1 MVESKWQKV
10 IYDVEVYP
18 NCFLCAIQDVDSKEK
33 IVWEIS
39 DRTNEYDDI
48 VKFFNGF
55 NQYLISF
62 NGIHYDNCIMMYII
76 HNKLDNVDNYL
87 QKLKEWSDFIIHN
100 DFWWNDKELSK
111 YKYHN
116 KWIDIDLFLYWSKM
130 LRLSKK
136 ISLKG
141 LAIQMNYPVVQELPF
156 DPAMSLNHAQI
167 DELRH
172 YNSVHDLGITDLL
185 FTQFTGKGTVP
196 LGNLGTVQLRATVK
210 QKYGINAF
218 SFDAPKIA
226 SEVMIYKYCEKTNQ
240 DLRTFKKQRFEK
252 TPFQFKDL
260 FTDYK
265 FEFKTKIL
273 KDIYNKWMNSHNTFN
288 ETFTCFTKNQK
299 EGIKLSIGVGGIHNI
314 VKNEMYEADS
324 EYEIC
329 DIDIESLY
337 PTFILGLHCFRFKE
351 LEETYE
357 EFKHLRVTESKPNI
371 KKFKGTDK
379 EQFWKEEDA
388 FNKVI
393 LNGLSG
399 HIDQEYS
406 PLYNNI
412 GAMKMRCMGQLVLL
426 TIIEKIHEENIKII
440 QVNTDGLTVLLPKI
454 KKDLF
459 VSIVQETE
467 QLYKVKFEYGYYQK
481 MILANVNNYLAQD
494 LSGSIKQKG
503 MFVEKP
509 ELGNSVDYLIIP
521 KALKAFYIDN
531 IPVKQFVE
539 SHNNILD
546 FCCSQKVDKS
556 YHIMWTNPQF
566 VTSKQQRLN
575 RFYASTKGGYIFK
588 CRDNTQGHLL
598 KESGVMIYNNHN
610 PDVFPNDVNYKF
622 YIAEINKIINQIN
635 RNNQISLF

>member
-1 MVESKWQKV
+1 MESKWQKV
-10 IYDVEVYP
+10 ILDVEVYP
-18 NCFLCAIQDVDSKEK
+18 NVFLLGIQDVDTKEK
-33 IVWEIS
+33 IVYEIS
-39 DRTNEYDDI
+39 DRLNEYDKV
-48 VKFFNGF
+48 VKFVTTF
-55 NQYLISF
+55 NQYMITF
-62 NGIHYDNCIMMYII
+62 NGIHYDIPILLYII
-76 HNKLDNVDNYL
+76 NNKIDNVENYL
-87 QKLKEWSDFIIHN
+87 QKLKEWSDYIINN
-100 DFWWNDKELSK
+100 DFWWNDSELKK
-111 YKYHN
+111 YKYQN
-116 KWIDIDLFLYWSKM
+116 RWIDIDLYLYWSKM

-156 DPAMSLNHAQI
+156 DPSMSLNHAQI

-172 YNSVHDLGITDLL
+172 YNSVHDLSITDLL

-196 LGNLGTVQLRATVK
+196 LGNLGTVQLRAKVK
-210 QKYGINAF
+210 EKYGINAM

-226 SEVMIYKYCEKTNQ
+226 SEVMLYKYCQKTNKE
-240 DLRTFKKQRFEK
+240 LKVFKKQKFEK
-252 TPFQFKDL
+252 TSFQFKDL

-273 KDIYNKWMNSHNTFN
+273 KDIYNKWMNSYNTFN
-288 ETFTCFTKNQK
+288 ETFTCFTKNQE
-299 EGIKLSIGVGGIHNI
+299 EGIKLSIGVGGIHNL
-314 VKNEMYEADS
+314 VKNEMYEANED
-324 EYEIC
+324 YEIC

-399 HIDQEYS
+399 HIDQEHS

-426 TIIEKIHEENIKII
+426 TVIEKIHEENIKII

-459 VSIVQETE
+459 ASIVQETE

-481 MILANVNNYLAQD
+481 MILANVNTYLAQD

-503 MFVEKP
+503 LFVEKP

-521 KALKAFYIDN
+521 KALKAYYIDN
-531 IPVKQFVE
+531 ISVKQFVE
-539 SHNNILD
+539 SHTNILD

-556 YHIMWTNPQF
+556 YTIEWTSPEF
-566 VTSKQQRLN
+566 IRSKQQRLN

-588 CRDNTQGHLL
+588 CRNGKQNHLL

-610 PDVFPNDVNYKF
+610 PDVFPTDINYKF
-622 YIAEINKIINQIN
+622 YIAEINKIILEIANKNQLE
-635 RNNQISLF
+635 LF